1 MLLAL
6 DTSSKACSCAVMDGE
21 KLVAEGY
28 LNGGLTHSATLT
40 MLVENTLSTARLGFK
55 DIDRIAVTAGPGSYT
70 GLRIGLAA
78 AKGMAMGRNIPCIPV
93 STLMALAYNLTM
105 YEGVV
110 CAALDARAGQVYAAT
125 FNIENGKVTRL
136 TEDKA
141 MTLSELGEILPE
153 GAAVCGDG
161 AALVQRS
168 FPEKKLVLPPDTL
181 IYQRASSAALLA
193 LAEKYEAVPADKLE
207 ALYHRKS
214 QAEREREAKDKNQ
227 GGN

>member
-1 MLLAL
+1 MLLAM
-6 DTSSKACSCAVMDGE
+6 DTSSKACSCAVFDGE

-40 MLVENTLSTARLGFK
+40 MLVENTLSTARLSFD
-55 DIDRIAVTAGPGSYT
+55 DIDRIAVSVGPGSYT

-78 AKGMAMGRNIPCIPV
+78 AKGMAMARNMPCIPV
-93 STLMALAYNLTM
+93 STLMGLAYNMTM
-105 YEGVV
+105 FEGVV
-110 CAALDARAGQVYAAT
+110 CAALDARVGQVFAAL
-125 FNIENGKVTRL
+125 FKIKEGKVTRI

-141 MTLSELGEILPE
+141 MTLSELGDILPE

-161 AALVQRS
+161 TDLVCRS
-168 FPEKKLVLPPDTL
+168 FPEKNLRKPADTL
-181 IYQRASSAALLA
+181 IYQRASSVALAALT
-193 LAEKYEAVPADKLE
+193 EKYEALPARSLE

-214 QAEREREAKDKNQ
+214 QAEREREAKEKNQ

>member
-6 DTSSKACSCAVMDGE
+6 DTSSRACSCAVFEGE

-55 DIDRIAVTAGPGSYT
+55 DIDSIALSVGPGSYT

-93 STLMALAYNLTM
+93 STLMSLAYNLTM
-105 YEGVV
+105 YEGTV
-110 CAALDARAGQVYAAT
+110 CAALDARAGPVYAAM
-125 FNIENGKVTRL
+125 FKVENGKVARL

-141 MTLSELGEILPE
+141 MTLAELGEIIPD

-161 AALVQRS
+161 AALVCRS
-168 FPEKKLVLPPDTL
+168 FPEKGLKMPPDSL
-181 IYQRASSAALLA
+181 VYQRASSVALLA
-193 LAEKYEAVPADKLE
+193 LAENYKAIPADELE
-207 ALYHRKS
+207 AQYHRKS

>member
-6 DTSSKACSCAVMDGE
+6 DTSSRACSCAVFDGA

-40 MLVENTLSTARLGFK
+40 MLVENTLSTARLKFA
-55 DIDRIAVTAGPGSYT
+55 DIDCIAVSAGPGSYT

-78 AKGMAMGRNIPCIPV
+78 AKGMAMGRNIPCIAV

-105 YEGVV
+105 FQGAV
-110 CAALDARAGQVYAAT
+110 CAALDARAGQVYAAM
-125 FNIENGKVTRL
+125 FEAKDGNITRL

-168 FPEKKLVLPPDTL
+168 FPEKKLVMPPDSL
-181 IYQRASSAALLA
+181 VYQRASSVALLA
-193 LAEKYEAVPADKLE
+193 LTEKYEPVPAAQLE